1 MARPFKTTVP
11 GGRVRRPA
19 PIIDTDKRGPQVG
32 SEHVSIGS
40 KTMRSM
46 SGQLFPADMP
56 GQFRLLFFGSLL
68 STTGYAMAYPFLTL
82 YLNTHLGIPMD
93 QTGLLFIGTAVGGLF
108 AQLLAGPI
116 ADRFG
121 RKPVMLG
128 GLIGQACA
136 AIGYTQATGF
146 EQFALLSTLLGFSGS
161 SFQPAS
167 NAMVVD
173 LVGAERRA
181 EAFGLMRVAANLGF
195 VIGPSL
201 GGFLAVYS
209 YPALFVATAAAQ
221 LTYTVVLFIFARETL
236 PGRGKASKSRN
247 CAVDF
252 GGLITDRPF
261 LVLLVASLLTTAI
274 YTQLGTTLPVYL
286 KEEAGI
292 QESGYGL
299 LMALNG
305 GLIVLLQIPTTRLVM
320 RQDRAVVLAFGA
332 MCYAV
337 GIGSMGWWRELPFFA
352 LAMVVVTIG
361 EMMIAPVA
369 SAEVADL
376 APEHMRAS
384 YMAAYSLMWTLGYGL
399 GPSWGGA
406 VMAHLGT
413 AWVWNVAFVV
423 GCVAAVVFLPLHW
436 LARERRG

>member
-1 MARPFKTTVP
+1 
-11 GGRVRRPA
+11 
-19 PIIDTDKRGPQVG
+19 
-32 SEHVSIGS
+32 
-40 KTMRSM
+40 M
-46 SGQLFPADMP
+46 SRQLFPPDMP

-93 QTGLLFIGTAVGGLF
+93 QIGLLFIGTAVGGLF
-108 AQLLAGPI
+108 AQIVAGPI

-128 GLIGQACA
+128 GLLGQGLV

-146 EQFALLSTLLGFSGS
+146 EQFAILSTLLGFSGS
-161 SFQPAS
+161 IFQPAS

-173 LVGAERRA
+173 LVGTKRRA

-201 GGFLAVYS
+201 GGFVAVYS
-209 YPALFVATAAAQ
+209 YPMLFAATAAAQ
-221 LTYTVVLFIFARETL
+221 LSYTVVLFIFARETL
-236 PGRGKASKSRN
+236 PARGKATEARSW
-247 CAVDF
+247 AVDF
-252 GGLITDRPF
+252 GILIADRPF
-261 LVLLVASLLTTAI
+261 LVLLVASFLTTAV
-274 YTQLGTTLPVYL
+274 YTQLGTTLPVYM
-286 KEEAGI
+286 KGQVGI

-305 GLIVLLQIPTTRLVM
+305 GLIVLFQIPTTRLVM
-320 RQDRAVVLAFGA
+320 RRDRAIVLALGA
-332 MCYAV
+332 FCYAA

-352 LAMVVVTIG
+352 LAMAVVTIG

-384 YMAAYSLMWTLGYGL
+384 YMAAYSLTWTLGYGL

-413 AWVWNVAFVV
+413 AWIWSVAFVV
-423 GCVAAVVFLPLHW
+423 GCVAAVAFLPLHW
-436 LARERRG
+436 LARRPGVRGGDAASG